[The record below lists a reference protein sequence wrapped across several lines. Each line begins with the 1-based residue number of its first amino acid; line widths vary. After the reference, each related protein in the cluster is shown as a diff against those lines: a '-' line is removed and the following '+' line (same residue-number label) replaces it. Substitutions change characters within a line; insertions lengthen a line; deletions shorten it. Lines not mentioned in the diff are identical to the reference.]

1 MPPDYP
7 ARMTKIVA
15 TLGPASDPPEVLE
28 AMLASGVSV
37 VRLNLSHG
45 THEEHAGRLA
55 RVRELAERLGLHVA
69 VMLDTRGL
77 EIRTGLVASGEIEL
91 VPGRPFT
98 LFSEPRPGDAGGVSV
113 DRRLL
118 AQEVAPGRTVFV
130 DDGRIELRVLE
141 VAGSEIRCQVVRG
154 GVLGSRKGVYVPDLE
169 LVHEDMDEHT
179 EADLAFAAQHDFDY
193 VAVSFVRSAEDVR
206 RVRKELGARGA
217 ELPLIA
223 KIETREAVEGL
234 DEIVAE
240 ADGTMV
246 ARGDLGV
253 ALAVEEV
260 PLAQKRIIH
269 TTVGA
274 GKPVITATQM
284 LDSMERNASPTRAE
298 SSDVANAILDGTSAV
313 MLSGETARGRYPV
326 EAVRTMAR
334 LALRAESGL
343 REYGDLQRALP
354 QPAREV
360 TDAVAQAAIG
370 LAGQL
375 RARAIV
381 SLTESGFTARSVSKY
396 RPRAVN
402 LAVTSSPRVM
412 RRLALN
418 WGVTPVFYEGE
429 RDDDEARADF
439 GVEAARRLGY
449 VVSGD
454 VVVVTAGISREPGST
469 RSIRVVTVP

>member
-1 MPPDYP
+1 LPPDFP

-15 TLGPASDPPEVLE
+15 TLGPATDLPDVLE
-28 AMLASGVSV
+28 AMIAAGVSV
-37 VRLNLSHG
+37 ARLNLSHG
-45 THEEHAGRLA
+45 SYEEHAQRLTRLREAAA
-55 RVRELAERLGLHVA
+55 RQDSNVGA
-69 VMLDTRGL
+69 MLDTRGL
-77 EIRTGLVASGEIEL
+77 EIRTGLVEAGEVEL
-91 VPGRPFT
+91 VAGRPFT
-98 LFSEPRPGDAGGVSV
+98 LFAEPRPGDASGVSV
-113 DRRLL
+113 DRRAL
-118 AQEVAPGRTVFV
+118 AKELAPGCAVLV
-130 DDGRIELRVLE
+130 DDGRIELRVVA
-141 VAGSEIRCQVVRG
+141 VAGPAIRCEVVRG

-169 LVHEDMDEHT
+169 IDLEGVDEHT
-179 EADLAFAAQHDFDY
+179 DADLAFAADHDFDY
-193 VAVSFVRSAEDVR
+193 VAASFVRSAADVR
-206 RVRKELGARGA
+206 RVRAALAARGA
-217 ELPLIA
+217 ELPVIA
-223 KIETREAVEGL
+223 KIETREAVARLE
-234 DEIVAE
+234 EIVAE

-253 ALAVEEV
+253 ALAVEDV
-260 PLAQKRIIH
+260 PLAQKRIIR

-298 SSDVANAILDGTSAV
+298 ASDVANAILDGTSAV

-334 LALRAESGL
+334 LALRAEAGL
-343 REYGDLQRALP
+343 REYGDLQRTLP

-370 LAGQL
+370 LANQL
-375 RARAIV
+375 RATGIV
-381 SLTESGFTARSVSKY
+381 SLTESGFTARSISKY

-402 LAVTSSPRVM
+402 LAVTSAPRVM

-418 WGVTPVFYEGE
+418 WGVTPVLYEGE